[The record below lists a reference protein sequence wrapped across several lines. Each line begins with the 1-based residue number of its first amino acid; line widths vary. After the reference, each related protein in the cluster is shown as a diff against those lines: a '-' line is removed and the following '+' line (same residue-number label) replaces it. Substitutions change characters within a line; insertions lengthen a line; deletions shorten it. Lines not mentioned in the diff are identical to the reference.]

1 MSPDWETPNPDVQGD
16 LKIQLERNM
25 QHIITRYSAYIRCI
39 RESLEAKCVS
49 AEDLINYLLTASAFS
64 HTYQQIMPL
73 LTHESDLIKATNM
86 YKIFNFLA
94 KEYASFLN
102 YDIFRFIM
110 NVYSIIDNGQE
121 EFMYPEHLRSYL
133 LRHKLSEFVS
143 IKLAKWAASEK
154 LILLMDI
161 EVTSRLTMIAD
172 LKPRIA
178 RILGISLG
186 SLELMDIAM

>member
-1 MSPDWETPNPDVQGD
+1 MSPDWETPNPDVQED

-25 QHIITRYSAYIRCI
+25 QHIITCYSAYIRCI

-49 AEDLINYLLTASAFS
+49 AEDLIYYLLTASAFS

-73 LTHESDLIKATNM
+73 LTHEEDLTKATNM

-102 YDIFRFIM
+102 YDIFQFIVK
-110 NVYSIIDNGQE
+110 VYSIDNGQE

-161 EVTSRLTMIAD
+161 GVTSRLTMIAD
-172 LKPRIA
+172 LKPCIA